1 MAKQYIVKT
10 TVHGLVKAGGKK
22 VVIKSS
28 PEPQDVPSG
37 LVKELL
43 ERGVIEEYESKAK
56 GKATDTADDEDAG
69 AGAGAGEGDGAS
81 GD

>member
-10 TVHGLVKAGGKK
+10 TVHGIPKVGGKK

-43 ERGVIEEYESKAK
+43 DRGVIEEYEGKAK
-56 GKATDTADDEDAG
+56 GKVAAAADAEDG
-69 AGAGAGEGDGAS
+69 GAGEGDGAS

>member
-10 TVHGLVKAGGKK
+10 TIHGIPKAGGKK

-28 PEPQDVPSG
+28 PEPQDVPAA

-43 ERGVIEEYESKAK
+43 ERGVIEEVGATAQAK
-56 GKATDTADDEDAG
+56 PDAASTQQDDDG
-69 AGAGAGEGDGAS
+69 TGDDNS

>member
-10 TVHGLVKAGGKK
+10 TIHGMAKKGGEK
-22 VVIKSS
+22 VVIKRSAT
-28 PEPQDVPSG
+28 PQDVPDA

-43 ERGVIEEYESKAK
+43 ARGVIEEE
-56 GKATDTADDEDAG
+56 GG
-69 AGAGAGEGDGAS
+69 AASEGEGEGDGAS

>member
-10 TVHGLVKAGGKK
+10 TIHGIPKAGGKK

-28 PEPQDVPSG
+28 PEPQDVPAA

-43 ERGVIEEYESKAK
+43 DRGVIEEAGAPAKAK
-56 GKATDTADDEDAG
+56 PDAESTQQDDAG
-69 AGAGAGEGDGAS
+69 GTGDDNS

>member
-10 TVHGLVKAGGKK
+10 TIHGMVKKGGEK
-22 VVIKSS
+22 VVIKRST
-28 PEPQDVPSG
+28 EPQNVPDA

-43 ERGVIEEYESKAK
+43 ASGVI
-56 GKATDTADDEDAG
+56 DEVGG
-69 AGAGAGEGDGAS
+69 APAEGEGDGAS